1 MPQARD
7 AKQRCSRGPLRG
19 LSPSR
24 FVSNPGIVQLP
35 RSGVEHM
42 PFYVLAL
49 SVVSHMPISI
59 PDHVHRNASYH
70 PAPSESVTPLSLPVL
85 LAASIL
91 DVPWR

>member
-7 AKQRCSRGPLRG
+7 AKQHCSRGPWRG

-35 RSGVEHM
+35 HNGVEHM

-49 SVVSHMPISI
+49 SVVSHMPVSV

-70 PAPSESVTPLSLPVL
+70 PAPSKSMMPLLLSVL

-91 DVPWR
+91 DVPRR

>member
-7 AKQRCSRGPLRG
+7 AKQRCSRGPRRG

-24 FVSNPGIVQLP
+24 FVLNPGIVQLP

-49 SVVSHMPISI
+49 SVVSHMPISV
-59 PDHVHRNASYH
+59 PNHVHRNVSYH
-70 PAPSESVTPLSLPVL
+70 PAPSKSVMPLWLPVL

-91 DVPWR
+91 GVPWR